1 MSIVLPIQSLFTG
14 LLKGRLTVLLLAA
27 LPLIFAIVSVA
38 FIVQFQFDHLSTV
51 QLTSVEPILLQA
63 RKDEIRDFVQTGR
76 KAVVDLIKRNGNTLH
91 TQHEAR
97 EMLRSMDFGA
107 DNYFFVYDIQGNG
120 VMHPRLPA
128 METRNYWDLKDPN
141 GVMIIQ
147 RLIQEGRAGG
157 GFVEFM
163 WHRPSTAK
171 NEKKIGYAVII
182 PEWGWMIGSGLYL
195 DAQLETESRLRE
207 SIINANRATR
217 QQILLVS
224 LAAILMVFVGV
235 FTLNLYEQRKANTKV
250 RHLAQEVLRSQELE
264 RTRVAKELHDGVSQ
278 SLASVKFTMESADIY
293 LDRHKPEPASQ
304 SLKSSIA
311 QLIATMIDV
320 RRISHDLYPTI
331 LDDGGLGVAVEQL
344 GREFSTRT
352 QLPVLADVA
361 PLPMLPREVAWA
373 LYRFMQQALGNIEHH
388 ARASTIR
395 VSLNFSR
402 GIHLQVSDD
411 GVGFDVL
418 EILRRRSGLGL
429 TSMSERI
436 EMLGGEFE
444 IQSRPGMTVL
454 KAYLP
459 LESLKS

>member
-1 MSIVLPIQSLFTG
+1 VKNSKSRFSPQIN
-14 LLKGRLTVLLLAA
+14 GRLTVLLLAA

-38 FIVQFQFDHLSTV
+38 FIVQSQFDNLSTV

-63 RKDEIRDFVQTGR
+63 RKDEIRDFVETGR
-76 KAVVDLIKRNGNTLH
+76 KAVAGLIKRNGDNPQ

-107 DNYFFVYDIQGNG
+107 DNYFFVYDTRGIS

-128 METRNYWDLKDPN
+128 METRNYWELKDPD

-147 RLIQEGRAGG
+147 RLIKEGAAGG
-157 GFVEFM
+157 GFVEFL
-163 WHRPSTAK
+163 WHRPSTGK

-182 PEWGWMIGSGLYL
+182 PEWNWMIGSGLYL
-195 DAQLETESRLRE
+195 DAQQETESRLRQ
-207 SIINANRATR
+207 SIINANKATR

-250 RHLAQEVLRSQELE
+250 RFLAQEVVRSQELE
-264 RTRVAKELHDGVSQ
+264 RTRVARELHDGVSQ

-293 LDRHKPEPASQ
+293 LDRGKTEPASL

-311 QLIATMIDV
+311 QLIAAMIDV

-331 LDDGGLGVAVEQL
+331 LDDGGLGVAIEQL

-352 QLPVLADVA
+352 RVPVLAEVA
-361 PLPMLPREVAWA
+361 PVPLLKREVAWA
-373 LYRFMQQALGNIEHH
+373 LYRFVQQALANIESH
-388 ARASTIR
+388 AHASTVR
-395 VSLNFSR
+395 VTLNFSQ
-402 GIHLQVSDD
+402 GIHLHVGDD
-411 GVGFDVL
+411 GIGFSVMDSMQ
-418 EILRRRSGLGL
+418 RRSGLGL
-429 TSMSERI
+429 TSMRERI

-444 IQSRPGMTVL
+444 IQSRPGMTIL

-459 LESLKS
+459 LESLRTD

>member
-1 MSIVLPIQSLFTG
+1 MEQTKSRFLPQ
-14 LLKGRLTVLLLAA
+14 LKGRLTVLLLAA

-38 FIVQFQFDHLSTV
+38 FIVQFQFDNLSRV

-76 KAVVDLIKRNGNTLH
+76 KAVVDLIKRNGNTPR

-107 DNYFFVYDIQGNG
+107 DNYFFVYDTRGNG

-128 METRNYWDLKDPN
+128 METHNYWDLKDPD

-147 RLIQEGRAGG
+147 RLIKEGEAGG
-157 GFVEFM
+157 GFVEFL
-163 WHRPSTAK
+163 WHRPSTGL

-182 PEWGWMIGSGLYL
+182 PEWNWMVGSGLYL
-195 DAQLETESRLRE
+195 DAQQETESRLRE

-235 FTLNLYEQRKANTKV
+235 FTLNLYEQRKANSKV
-250 RHLAQEVLRSQELE
+250 RFLAQEVVRSQELE
-264 RTRVAKELHDGVSQ
+264 RTRVARELHDGVSQ

-293 LDRHKPEPASQ
+293 LDRGKTEPASA

-311 QLIATMIDV
+311 QLIAAMIDV

-331 LDDGGLGVAVEQL
+331 LDDGGLGVAIEQL
-344 GREFSTRT
+344 GREFSART
-352 QLPVLADVA
+352 HVPVLAEVA
-361 PLPMLPREVAWA
+361 PVPLLKREVAWA
-373 LYRFMQQALGNIEHH
+373 LYRFVQQALANIESH
-388 ARASTIR
+388 AHAGTVR
-395 VSLNFSR
+395 VTLNFSH
-402 GIHLQVSDD
+402 GIHLHVGDD
-411 GVGFDVL
+411 GIGFSVL
-418 EILRRRSGLGL
+418 DCMHRRSGLGL
-429 TSMSERI
+429 TSMRERI

-444 IQSRPGMTVL
+444 IQSRPGMTIL

-459 LESLKS
+459 LESLRTD

>member
-1 MSIVLPIQSLFTG
+1 
-14 LLKGRLTVLLLAA
+14 
-27 LPLIFAIVSVA
+27 VSVA
-38 FIVQFQFDHLSTV
+38 FIVQFQFDNLSAV

-63 RKDEIRDFVQTGR
+63 RKDEIRDFVETGR
-76 KAVVDLIKRNGNTLH
+76 KAVADLIKRNGNTPQ

-97 EMLRSMDFGA
+97 EMLRSMDFGS
-107 DNYFFVYDIQGNG
+107 DNYFFVYDTLGNG
-120 VMHPRLPA
+120 VMHPRLPV
-128 METRNYWDLKDPN
+128 METRNYWDLRDPD

-157 GFVEFM
+157 GFVEFL
-163 WHRPSTAK
+163 WHRPSTGK

-182 PEWGWMIGSGLYL
+182 PEWNWMIGSGLYL
-195 DAQLETESRLRE
+195 DAQQETESRLRE

-235 FTLNLYEQRKANTKV
+235 FTLNLYEQRKADTKV
-250 RHLAQEVLRSQELE
+250 RFLAQEVVRSQELE
-264 RTRVAKELHDGVSQ
+264 RTRVARELHDGVSQ

-293 LDRHKPEPASQ
+293 LDRGKIEPAAL

-311 QLIATMIDV
+311 QLIAAMIDV

-331 LDDGGLGVAVEQL
+331 LDDSGLGVAIEQL

-352 QLPVLADVA
+352 QVPVVLEVA
-361 PLPMLPREVAWA
+361 PIPILKREVAWA
-373 LYRFMQQALGNIEHH
+373 LYRFVQQALANIESH
-388 ARASTIR
+388 AHANTVRLI
-395 VSLNFSR
+395 LNFSH
-402 GIHLQVSDD
+402 GIHLHVGDD
-411 GVGFDVL
+411 GIGFNVL
-418 EILRRRSGLGL
+418 ESMQRRSGLGL
-429 TSMSERI
+429 TSMRERI

-444 IQSRPGMTVL
+444 IQSRPGMTIL

-459 LESLKS
+459 LESLKTD

>member
-1 MSIVLPIQSLFTG
+1 MKNSKSRFSPQIN
-14 LLKGRLTVLLLAA
+14 GRLTVLLLAA

-38 FIVQFQFDHLSTV
+38 FIVQSQFDNLSTV

-63 RKDEIRDFVQTGR
+63 RKDEIRDFVETGR
-76 KAVVDLIKRNGNTLH
+76 KAVAGLIKRNGDNPQ

-107 DNYFFVYDIQGNG
+107 DNYFFVYDTRGIS

-128 METRNYWDLKDPN
+128 METRNYWELKDPD

-147 RLIQEGRAGG
+147 RLIKEGAAGG
-157 GFVEFM
+157 GFVEFL
-163 WHRPSTAK
+163 WHRPSTGK
-171 NEKKIGYAVII
+171 DEKKIGYAVII
-182 PEWGWMIGSGLYL
+182 PEWNWMIGSGLYL
-195 DAQLETESRLRE
+195 DAQQETESRLRQ
-207 SIINANRATR
+207 SIINANKATR

-224 LAAILMVFVGV
+224 FAAILMVFVGV

-250 RHLAQEVLRSQELE
+250 RFLAQEVVRSQELE
-264 RTRVAKELHDGVSQ
+264 RTRVARELHDGVSQ

-293 LDRHKPEPASQ
+293 LDRGKTEPASL

-311 QLIATMIDV
+311 QLIAAMIDV

-331 LDDGGLGVAVEQL
+331 LDDGGLGVAIEQL

-352 QLPVLADVA
+352 RVPVLAEVA
-361 PLPMLPREVAWA
+361 PVPLLKREVAWA
-373 LYRFMQQALGNIEHH
+373 LYRFVQQALANIESH
-388 ARASTIR
+388 AHASTVR
-395 VSLNFSR
+395 VTLNFSQ
-402 GIHLQVSDD
+402 GIHLQVGDD
-411 GVGFDVL
+411 GIGFSVMDSMQ
-418 EILRRRSGLGL
+418 RRSGLGL
-429 TSMSERI
+429 TSMRERI

-444 IQSRPGMTVL
+444 IQSRPGMTIL

-459 LESLKS
+459 LESLRTD

>member
-1 MSIVLPIQSLFTG
+1 VKNGKSRFPSQ
-14 LLKGRLTVLLLAA
+14 LKGRLTVLLLAG
-27 LPLIFAIVSVA
+27 LPLIFSIVSVA

-76 KAVVDLIKRNGNTLH
+76 RAVVDLIKRNGNNPQ

-107 DNYFFVYDIQGNG
+107 DNYFFVYDTSGNG

-128 METRNYWDLKDPN
+128 METRNYWDLRDAD

-147 RLIQEGRAGG
+147 RLIQQAQAGG
-157 GFVEFM
+157 GFVEFK
-163 WHRPSTAK
+163 WHRPSTDTP
-171 NEKKIGYAVII
+171 EKKIGYAVII
-182 PEWGWMIGSGLYL
+182 PEWNWMVGSGLYL
-195 DAQLETESRLRE
+195 DAQQETESRLRE

-224 LAAILMVFVGV
+224 LAAIVMVFVGV
-235 FTLNLYEQRKANTKV
+235 FTLNLFEQRKANTKV
-250 RHLAQEVLRSQELE
+250 RFLAQEVVRSQELE
-264 RTRVAKELHDGVSQ
+264 RTRVARELHDGVSQ

-293 LDRHKPEPASQ
+293 LDRGKAETASQ
-304 SLKSSIA
+304 ALKSSIA
-311 QLIATMIDV
+311 QLIAAMVDV

-331 LDDGGLGVAVEQL
+331 LDDGGLGVAMAQL

-352 QLPVLADVA
+352 QVPVLAEVA
-361 PLPMLPREVAWA
+361 PVPLLQREVAWA
-373 LYRFMQQALGNIEHH
+373 LYRFVQQALANIERH
-388 ARASTIR
+388 AHATTVRMT
-395 VSLNFSR
+395 LNFKQ
-402 GIHLQVSDD
+402 GIHLHVGDD
-411 GVGFDVL
+411 GVGFSVMDSMQ
-418 EILRRRSGLGL
+418 RRNGLGL
-429 TSMSERI
+429 TSMRERI

-444 IQSRPGMTVL
+444 IQSRPGLTIL

-459 LESLKS
+459 LESLKTD